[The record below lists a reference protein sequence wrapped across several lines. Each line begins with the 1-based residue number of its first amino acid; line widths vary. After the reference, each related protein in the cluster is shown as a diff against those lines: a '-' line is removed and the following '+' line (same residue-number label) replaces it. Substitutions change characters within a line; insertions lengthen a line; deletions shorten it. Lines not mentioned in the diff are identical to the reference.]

1 MPRDPVRKVVIVDD
15 DLDILQVV
23 EKRLRASGYEVFIA
37 SDGATGLQVI
47 RAQRPQVVL
56 LDLMMPGMHGFE
68 LCQEI
73 RRDPT
78 LESTH
83 VIITSAKAYPVDKR
97 TSRDL
102 GANAYVTKPYDLDEL
117 VAIVNDVFDH
127 SRSPITVKFWGTRGS
142 IPTPGPSTARY
153 GGNTACV
160 EIRCGDTI
168 MMLDCGTG
176 ARELGLAL
184 VEEFEGRQLHL
195 HGFIGHTHWDH
206 IQGFPFFAPAYDPR
220 ARITLYSLR
229 GAEKSLQ
236 KVFTGQMDS
245 SYFPVTLGDLAAH
258 IEFVELGEE
267 VNVGGARITHA
278 YLNHPGVAIG
288 FRIEY
293 GGRSIVYV
301 SDHENYC
308 RMSGD
313 NDSNRKLDRELS
325 EFARG
330 ADLYIREAQY
340 TEDEYKTKRTWGHSV
355 WSDVVDCAHVADVKK
370 LALYHHDP
378 MHDDEHLDEI
388 ARQAHEYMKR
398 RDMRF
403 QLLMASDYLEL
414 RV

>member
-1 MPRDPVRKVVIVDD
+1 M
-15 DLDILQVV
+15 Q
-23 EKRLRASGYEVFIA
+23 
-37 SDGATGLQVI
+37 I
-47 RAQRPQVVL
+47 R
-56 LDLMMPGMHGFE
+56 
-68 LCQEI
+68 
-73 RRDPT
+73 
-78 LESTH
+78 
-83 VIITSAKAYPVDKR
+83 
-97 TSRDL
+97 
-102 GANAYVTKPYDLDEL
+102 
-117 VAIVNDVFDH
+117 
-127 SRSPITVKFWGTRGS
+127 FWGVRGA
-142 IPTPGPSTARY
+142 IPAPGPETNRY
-153 GGNTACV
+153 GGNTSCV
-160 EIRCGDTI
+160 SVMGGGGQLVI
-168 MMLDCGTG
+168 LDMGTG
-176 ARELGLAL
+176 VVRLGQALLAG
-184 VEEFEGRQLHL
+184 EMGKGQ
-195 HGFIGHTHWDH
+195 GFASVLLSHAHWDH

-236 KVFTGQMDS
+236 KVFTGQMDA

-267 VNVGGARITHA
+267 VNVGGACVTHA

-398 RDMRF
+398 HDMRF